1 MVTFRTRG
9 RRLWLGGA
17 IAAALVA
24 SLAALLLRPM
34 LERAVRARIESAT
47 VRHGMV
53 ARIGLVHVGVW
64 PLLRLEGVDLDL
76 GHGVRLHA
84 DIITATWPGR
94 LRLAV
99 RAATLAGPTAIMV
112 SSPAT
117 AWDIAGILG
126 EHLQL
131 TLVEPQAG
139 LSIRKLADPVGSAW
153 NVEARGLDVGR
164 LLDVRRDA
172 HPLLDGGIADG
183 RVDLRASTDELSFHV
198 DVGAR
203 GARLGV
209 LADNADDEP
218 QLGDPTDVTM
228 RFDGAWRRPEGTIE
242 IPEVHATLASAALSG
257 SIALRD
263 LDTDPNVP
271 CRATGASRDSLRC
284 APVVPCRAA
293 GASRDSLRCA
303 PVVDLALGVRHLDF
317 AQLLGTSGLA
327 VPESLGMAPG
337 GGSDLGS
344 ATIDVRVR
352 GRLADPASLSVSQKI
367 DFRPPRQMPPAI
379 ARLRGDFIF
388 SSDDGPGP
396 HRPINVSLASP
407 DFIALRDVPPLFVRT
422 LLLAED
428 TGFYGHR
435 GIDLRE
441 LPTALLTNWSR
452 GGAARGASTITQQ
465 LAKNLFLS
473 RDKQVGRKLQ
483 ELAITFLLESALG
496 KDRILE
502 IYLNIIEWGPDLRGL
517 RPAARRYFGREPRE
531 LTPAQMAFLVAIIPG
546 PIKYQSSFARGT
558 PGPGLRS
565 LIDELLAK
573 LRSVHVIG
581 EEEYQQALGEP
592 IVVAG
597 GRPPG

>member
-1 MVTFRTRG
+1 MFTFRTRI
-9 RRLWLGGA
+9 RRWWLGA
-17 IAAALVA
+17 ITTALVV

-34 LERAVRARIESAT
+34 LEHGVRARIESEA
-47 VRHGMV
+47 VRHGAV
-53 ARIGLVHVGVW
+53 ARIGEVHVGVW
-64 PLLRLEGVDLDL
+64 PLLRLEGFDLDL

-84 DIITATWPGR
+84 DVIAATWPGR

-99 RAATLAGPTAIMV
+99 RAGTLAGPAGVRV
-112 SSPAT
+112 SSAAT
-117 AWDIAGILG
+117 AWDMAGIFG
-126 EHLQL
+126 EDLRL

-139 LSIRKLADPVGSAW
+139 LSIRKLASPVGSAW
-153 NVEARGLDVGR
+153 SIEAHGLDAGR
-164 LLDVRRDA
+164 LFDVRRDV

-183 RVDLRASTDELSFHV
+183 RVDLQASTDALRFHV
-198 DVGAR
+198 GMGAH
-203 GARLGV
+203 GARLGA

-218 QLGDPTDVTM
+218 QLGDPTDATIRV
-228 RFDGAWRRPEGTIE
+228 DGAWRLIGGTIE
-242 IPEVHATLASAALSG
+242 VPEVHATVAGAALSG
-257 SIALRD
+257 SITLRD
-263 LDTDPNVP
+263 LDTDP
-271 CRATGASRDSLRC
+271 
-284 APVVPCRAA
+284 
-293 GASRDSLRCA
+293 
-303 PVVDLALGVRHLDF
+303 VVDLALGMQHLDF
-317 AQLLGTSGLA
+317 AQLLGASGLA

-337 GGSDLGS
+337 AGRDLGS
-344 ATIDVRVR
+344 ATIDMRVR
-352 GRLADPASLSVSQKI
+352 GRVADPASLSVSQKI
-367 DFRPPRQMPPAI
+367 DFRPPRQMPPAV

-388 SSDDGPGP
+388 RSEDGPGP
-396 HRPINVSLASP
+396 HRPIDVSLASP

-428 TGFYGHR
+428 AGFYGHH

-441 LPTALLTNWSR
+441 LPAALLTNWSR

-473 RDKQVGRKLQ
+473 RDKQLGRKLQ

-517 RPAARRYFGREPRE
+517 RPAARRYFGREPRD
-531 LTPAQMAFLVAIIPG
+531 LTPAEMAFLVAIIPG
-546 PIKYQSSFARGT
+546 PIKYQSSFAHGT

-573 LRSVHVIG
+573 LRSVDAIG
-581 EEEYQQALGEP
+581 EEEYRRALGEP

-597 GRPPG
+597 GRPPR

>member
-1 MVTFRTRG
+1 M
-9 RRLWLGGA
+9 
-17 IAAALVA
+17 IATALVV
-24 SLAALLLRPM
+24 SLAAVLLRSM
-34 LERAVRARIESAT
+34 LEHAVRARIESAS
-47 VRHGMV
+47 VRHGVV

-64 PLLRLEGVDLDL
+64 PLLRLEGCDFDF

-84 DIITATWPGR
+84 DIIEATWPGR

-99 RAATLAGPTAIMV
+99 RAATVAGPADLRV

-117 AWDIAGILG
+117 AWDIAGILD
-126 EHLQL
+126 EDLHL

-139 LSIRKLADPVGSAW
+139 LSIRKLMDPVGTAW
-153 NVEARGLDVGR
+153 SVEAHGLNVGR
-164 LLDVRRDA
+164 LLDVQRDA
-172 HPLLDGGIADG
+172 HPLFDGGIADG
-183 RVDLRASTDELSFHV
+183 RVDLRTSTDALRFHV
-198 DVGAR
+198 DIGAR

-209 LADNADDEP
+209 LAENAADDP
-218 QLGDPTDVTM
+218 QLGDPTDVTI
-228 RFDGAWRRPEGTIE
+228 RFDGAWRRAEGTIE
-242 IPEVHATLASAALSG
+242 IPEVHATLAGAAVSG

-263 LDTDPNVP
+263 LDTDP
-271 CRATGASRDSLRC
+271 S
-284 APVVPCRAA
+284 
-293 GASRDSLRCA
+293 
-303 PVVDLALGVRHLDF
+303 VDIALGVRQLDF
-317 AQLLGTSGLA
+317 AQLLATSGLS
-327 VPESLGMAPG
+327 VPESLGLSRG
-337 GGSDLGS
+337 GARDLGS
-344 ATIDVRVR
+344 VTIDLRIR
-352 GRLADPASLSVSQKI
+352 GRPADPASLSVTQKI
-367 DFRPPRQMPPAI
+367 KFNPPQRMPPGI

-388 SSDDGPGP
+388 SSDEGPGP
-396 HRPINVSLASP
+396 HRPVDVSPVSP

-441 LPTALLTNWSR
+441 LPTALVTNWSR

-473 RDKQVGRKLQ
+473 RDKQLGRKLQ

-531 LTPAQMAFLVAIIPG
+531 LTPAEMAFLVSIIPG
-546 PIKYQSSFARGT
+546 PIKYQRSFARGT

-565 LIDELLAK
+565 LIDGLLGK
-573 LRSVHVIG
+573 LRSVNAIG
-581 EEEYQQALGEP
+581 EEEYQRALGET

-597 GRPPG
+597 ARQPG